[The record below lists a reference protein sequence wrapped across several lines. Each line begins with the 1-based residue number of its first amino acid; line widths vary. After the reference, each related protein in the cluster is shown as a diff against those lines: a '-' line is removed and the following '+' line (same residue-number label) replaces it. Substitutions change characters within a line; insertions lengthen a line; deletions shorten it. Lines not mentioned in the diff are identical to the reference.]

1 MPRRYDTEEPC
12 DVMDRRL
19 TVVSGY
25 VQKNDTSRV
34 TLHPSSGKFFILSP
48 RVNPFPLKPE
58 IPLHNFKNLVSTK
71 RQKRHCSVHYKDKS
85 AHADWGTSSV
95 CSENHMKFI
104 NTFWGFSRLFVFIQS
119 LQKKIPKYYKWGH
132 EHFQKY
138 PFLFISYPGTKRCS
152 VWATKRISL

>member
-1 MPRRYDTEEPC
+1 MPRRYDTKKPC

-25 VQKNDTSRV
+25 VQKNDSSRV
-34 TLHPSSGKFFILSP
+34 TLHPSSGKFFILPP
-48 RVNPFPLKPE
+48 RVKPFPLKPE

-85 AHADWGTSSV
+85 PHAVWGTSSV

-104 NTFWGFSRLFVFIQS
+104 NTFWGFSRLLMFSFS
-119 LQKKIPKYYKWGH
+119 HYKKNAKTLQVRP
-132 EHFQKY
+132 
-138 PFLFISYPGTKRCS
+138 
-152 VWATKRISL
+152 